1 MSHKQKGKFAKIGN
15 LDKKLVLS
23 KKFLNLPTSKKCEN
37 IVQGGLGKLTGPLN
51 WILPPLSEL
60 KCSEFKFVCN
70 SMHPSKILLTI

>member
-37 IVQGGLGKLTGPLN
+37 IVQGGLGKLTGLIN
-51 WILPPLSEL
+51 CILHYLAVQILEL
-60 KCSEFKFVCN
+60 FF
-70 SMHPSKILLTI
+70 HGI